1 MAINRLQASLT
12 QATNEVT
19 VAAANINFDFTL
31 VKCEAPKE
39 FQPLGNALSK
49 KRKDEAEVGQP
60 HITARRLGALFEGT
74 CPATPNLIKAYGLRA
89 SEIAAYA
96 KEHFAEPSESIFA
109 EQNGIDGTSIWAAAT
124 SSPAAIHVQLLAC
137 MLARVWKVQQATS
150 VWYELVMH
158 RRKEIAGK
166 YEEGETLRFATL
178 TAAAQA
184 SISRSHLAEWDASA
198 RAWLRTADRVKSRAQ
213 KQLMLIVANMNISV
227 SNDMAVYSSVMAAWK
242 SALESMEKLVS
253 GMPQAT
259 NIGPPLLALSSWHLY
274 PDLLAI
280 GDKEVPVRFNDPLIS
295 PGGNLTIGLTT
306 EDGEG
311 RGVYWS
317 LSLAHLNFY
326 GSPVVS
332 EGQFNVTSGRLSFP
346 QFMLAIFGTV
356 MGACNL
362 QANEIS
368 DMAELFVALE
378 DFLARIIRSNS
389 QGEEAKEA
397 ASQFLQNHSNWLRIF
412 RNAARTILEATGAEQ
427 HEVQK
432 LVNLG
437 LRRSPNFLPK
447 GKHPRFP
454 LFGLCDPATLVGLLK
469 GSRERIVFL
478 RSVMEQSYSPE
489 HPPDAAASLVIRIQ
503 GPYHTTAQY
512 LTAFPLR
519 QTSQHHRWLSHKE
532 QQAEGESWSLF
543 TESPSPTSPTGRLQY
558 WFTEA
563 NTGIRHTVQP
573 IYGDVQIAAICQDP
587 NAPAQYIPWPTLK
600 TIAWCLRNDQLDALA
615 LERHFNTGVNEFD
628 PFSFH
633 FNTTTRAL
641 SAAFTFYKSMPD
653 ATLNVKALDCPLS
666 TTAWA
671 NALRNVDEHQ
681 SQVSA
686 LDDQHGANSIELD
699 RCTALSCIA
708 YMEACINI
716 PPASLESVFALAHED
731 SLYIAM
737 PVSLPSFDRHMI
749 C

>member
-1 MAINRLQASLT
+1 MAISRLQASLA

-39 FQPLGNALSK
+39 YHNLGNALSK
-49 KRKDEAEVGQP
+49 KRKDEAELGQP

-109 EQNGIDGTSIWAAAT
+109 EHNGIDGTSIWAAAT

-150 VWYELVMH
+150 VWYELVKD

-184 SISRSHLAEWDASA
+184 SISRSNLAEWDASA

-213 KQLMLIVANMNISV
+213 RQLMLIVANMNISV
-227 SNDMAVYSSVMAAWK
+227 SSDMAVYSSVMTAWK

-280 GDKEVPVRFNDPLIS
+280 GEKEVSVRFNDPLIS
-295 PGGNLTIGLTT
+295 PGGKLTLGLSTG
-306 EDGEG
+306 DGEG

-332 EGQFNVTSGRLSFP
+332 EGQFNVTSERLSFP
-346 QFMLAIFGTV
+346 QFTLAVFGTV
-356 MGACNL
+356 MGAWNIRGNSI
-362 QANEIS
+362 NEV
-368 DMAELFVALE
+368 AELFIALE
-378 DFLARIIRSNS
+378 DFLTMTIQDNS
-389 QGEEAKEA
+389 QGEDAKEA
-397 ASQFLQNHSNWLRIF
+397 ATQFFQNHSHWWRILS
-412 RNAARTILEATGAEQ
+412 NAARLVLEATGAERD
-427 HEVQK
+427 EVQK
-432 LVNLG
+432 LLNLG
-437 LRRSPNFLPK
+437 LRRSSNFIPK
-447 GKHPRFP
+447 EERSRSPF
-454 LFGLCDPATLVGLLK
+454 FGLCDPSRLVGLMK
-469 GSRERIVFL
+469 GNLERIVFL
-478 RSVMEQSYSPE
+478 RSMMERHYSPNN
-489 HPPDAAASLVIRIQ
+489 PPSAAASLAIRIQ
-503 GPYHTTAQY
+503 GQSDGLTQY
-512 LTAFPLR
+512 LTAFPLPR
-519 QTSQHHRWLSHKE
+519 TPQHHRWLSHQG
-532 QQAEGESWSLF
+532 QQVEGESWSLITDLQSVESHRGQQYHCF
-543 TESPSPTSPTGRLQY
+543 TDAHTD
-558 WFTEA
+558 
-563 NTGIRHTVQP
+563 IRHTLQAT
-573 IYGDVQIAAICQDP
+573 YGDVQIAAICQDP
-587 NAPAQYIPWPTLK
+587 NAPGQYIPSPTVE
-600 TIAWCLRNDQLDALA
+600 TIIWCLRNDQLGAFFLLKYLDRGL
-615 LERHFNTGVNEFD
+615 D
-628 PFSFH
+628 PFDSLSATMH
-633 FNTTTRAL
+633 AL
-641 SAAFTFYKSMPD
+641 SAAFTFYKSIPS
-653 ATLNVKALDCPLS
+653 ATLNVKALARPLS
-666 TTAWA
+666 TAAWA
-671 NALRNVDEHQ
+671 NA
-681 SQVSA
+681 S
-686 LDDQHGANSIELD
+686 GANNIKLD
-699 RCTALSCIA
+699 RCTAFSCIA
-708 YMEACINI
+708 YMEACIDI
-716 PPASLESVFALAHED
+716 SPSSLESVFALAHED

-737 PVSLPSFDRHMI
+737 QVSLRTPNGQVV

>member
-1 MAINRLQASLT
+1 MAINRLQASLA

-39 FQPLGNALSK
+39 FQTLGNALSK
-49 KRKDEAEVGQP
+49 KRKDEAELGQP

-137 MLARVWKVQQATS
+137 MLARVWKAQQATS

-198 RAWLRTADRVKSRAQ
+198 RAWLRTADKVKSRDQ

-227 SNDMAVYSSVMAAWK
+227 SNDMAVYSSVMAAWT

-280 GDKEVPVRFNDPLIS
+280 GDKEVPVRFNDALIS
-295 PGGNLTIGLTT
+295 PGGNLTIGLST

-332 EGQFNVTSGRLSFP
+332 EGQFNATSDRLSFP
-346 QFMLAIFGTV
+346 QFMLAVFGTV
-356 MGACNL
+356 MGAWSVR
-362 QANEIS
+362 ANEIS
-368 DMAELFVALE
+368 DVAELFVELE

-397 ASQFLQNHSNWLRIF
+397 ASQFLQNHSHWWRILS
-412 RNAARTILEATGAEQ
+412 NAARPILEATGAEQ

-437 LRRSPNFLPK
+437 LRRSPDFFPK
-447 GKHPRFP
+447 GEYPRMP
-454 LFGLCDPATLVGLLK
+454 LFGLCDPSRLVGLLK
-469 GSRERIVFL
+469 GSGERIVFL
-478 RSVMEQSYSPE
+478 RTMMEQSYSPE
-489 HPPDAAASLVIRIQ
+489 HPPAAPASFVIRIQ
-503 GPYHTTAQY
+503 GPSHTLAHY

-519 QTSQHHRWLSHKE
+519 QTPQHHRWISDTE
-532 QQAEGESWSLF
+532 QHAEGELWSLVKDL
-543 TESPSPTSPTGRLQY
+543 PSNSCTGRCDY
-558 WFTEA
+558 RFTEA
-563 NTGIRHTVQP
+563 NTGIRHIFRAT
-573 IYGDVQIAAICQDP
+573 YGDDRIAAICQDS
-587 NAPAQYIPWPTLK
+587 NAPAQFIPWPTPK
-600 TIAWCLRNDQLDALA
+600 TIAWCLRNDQLGAVAL
-615 LERHFNTGVNEFD
+615 LRHLNTGVDQFD
-628 PFSFH
+628 SFN

-653 ATLNVKALDCPLS
+653 ATLNVKALDRPLS

-671 NALRNVDEHQ
+671 NAK
-681 SQVSA
+681 
-686 LDDQHGANSIELD
+686 LD

-708 YMEACINI
+708 YMEACIDI
-716 PPASLESVFALAHED
+716 PPASLEGVFALAHED

-737 PVSLPSFDRHMI
+737 PVSLPSFHRQMI

>member
-1 MAINRLQASLT
+1 MAINRLQASLA

-124 SSPAAIHVQLLAC
+124 SSPAAIHVHLLAC
-137 MLARVWKVQQATS
+137 MLARVWKAQQATS

-184 SISRSHLAEWDASA
+184 IISRSHLAEWDASA

-213 KQLMLIVANMNISV
+213 KQLMLIVANLNISV

-280 GDKEVPVRFNDPLIS
+280 GDKEVSVRFNDALIS
-295 PGGNLTIGLTT
+295 PGGNLTIGLST

-332 EGQFNVTSGRLSFP
+332 EGQFNATSHRLSLP
-346 QFMLAIFGTV
+346 QFMLAVFGTV
-356 MGACNL
+356 MGAWSVR
-362 QANEIS
+362 ANEIR
-368 DMAELFVALE
+368 DVAELFVELE

-389 QGEEAKEA
+389 QGEEAKKA
-397 ASQFLQNHSNWLRIF
+397 ATQFLQDHSHWWRILS
-412 RNAARTILEATGAEQ
+412 NAARSVLEATGAERD
-427 HEVQK
+427 EVQK
-432 LVNLG
+432 LLNLG
-437 LRRSPNFLPK
+437 LRRSPNFFPK
-447 GKHPRFP
+447 GNFSSTP
-454 LFGLCDPATLVGLLK
+454 LLGLCVPSVLVRLLN

-478 RSVMEQSYSPE
+478 RSMMEQSYSPE
-489 HPPDAAASLVIRIQ
+489 QPSDAAASFVIRIQ
-503 GPYHTTAQY
+503 DRSDTPAQW

-519 QTSQHHRWLSHKE
+519 QTPHHHRWISDEE
-532 QQAEGESWSLF
+532 QQVEGESWSLI
-543 TESPSPTSPTGRLQY
+543 TDSTSYKSSTGECFH

-563 NTGIRHTVQP
+563 NTGTLHSFEP
-573 IYGDVQIAAICQDP
+573 IYGHDELATICHDPCVSLQRLQCIAS
-587 NAPAQYIPWPTLK
+587 PTVK
-600 TIAWCLRNDQLDALA
+600 TIIWCLRNDQLGALC
-615 LERHFNTGVNEFD
+615 LLNHLDTGSGYLD
-628 PFSFH
+628 SLQ
-633 FNTTTRAL
+633 TTICAL

-653 ATLNVKALDCPLS
+653 ATLNIKALDRPLS

-671 NALRNVDEHQ
+671 NAK
-681 SQVSA
+681 
-686 LDDQHGANSIELD
+686 LD

-708 YMEACINI
+708 YMEACIDI